1 MLLFSSTDWVDL
13 RTQAWVKHAR
23 KFVRASSSISSE
35 AIGTNGS
42 IEESSSR
49 SALASA
55 GMSSA
60 DSGGITSFP
69 LSPATEPTSF
79 GGTVRQGLLQVREGQ
94 AGSSFTWAMASAAPG
109 GWRTSWQNSARRA
122 ATAPG

>member
-1 MLLFSSTDWVDL
+1 MLRLSSTDWADL
-13 RTQAWVKHAR
+13 RPPAWVKHAR
-23 KFVRASSSISSE
+23 KSVRASSSISSE

-42 IEESSSR
+42 IEASSSR

-69 LSPATEPTSF
+69 S
-79 GGTVRQGLLQVREGQ
+79 
-94 AGSSFTWAMASAAPG
+94 
-109 GWRTSWQNSARRA
+109 
-122 ATAPG
+122 